1 MVEYVR
7 TPWRQPSRLAWIA
20 LLIAL
25 LLSLLVVLR
34 ILAVFASVIF
44 MALVA
49 AGLLYQPFRKLAALL
64 NGRRRIAAG
73 LICLALVLGLMVPSA
88 WLAIEVSRETIG
100 FYQLSTEQ
108 LNERTLLDA
117 IAARQ
122 DDLDRFNQLLSPL
135 GVSIT
140 PEDIVQ
146 RVSAAAAGVGRFFY
160 RQGVS
165 IATGLVR
172 FVIGFLIW
180 VLTLYFLFVDGRAL
194 RHWFRAVIPLAADEQ
209 DLVRSRFVDMAGSL
223 VIGNGIAGVIQG
235 IGGGLVFYLLGLQGP
250 VLWGV
255 VMAILG
261 WIPVI
266 GISAVYVPVWVILM
280 LAGEPGRAFA
290 LLIPLM
296 ILATVSESILKPVL
310 VGRRTQLPTLLV
322 FFALLGGFDA
332 FGPVG
337 LIVGPMMMT
346 VFLTLVGIYRD
357 RYQPF
362 LVPSLP
368 TQDGSQVDPEAPR
381 PADAPALDAVNGAGS
396 DSVAGTGLQARWPT
410 TGDGLK

>member
-7 TPWRQPSRLAWIA
+7 TPWRQPPRLAWIA
-20 LLIAL
+20 LIIAL
-25 LLSLLVVLR
+25 VLTMLVVLR
-34 ILAVFASVIF
+34 ILAVFVSVIF

-49 AGLLYQPFRKLAALL
+49 AAVLYQPFRWLAALL

-88 WLAIEVSRETIG
+88 WLAVKVSRETIG
-100 FYQLSTEQ
+100 FYRLSTEQ
-108 LNERTLLDA
+108 LNERTLFDA

-122 DDLDRFNQLLSPL
+122 DDLDRVNQLLSPL

-140 PEDIVQ
+140 PEEIVQ
-146 RVSAAAAGVGRFFY
+146 RVSSAAAGVGRFFY

-209 DLVRSRFVDMAGSL
+209 ELVRTRFVDMAGSL
-223 VIGNGIAGVIQG
+223 VIGAGITGVIQG

-266 GISAVYVPVWVILM
+266 GISAVYIPAWAILM

-290 LLIPLM
+290 LLILLL
-296 ILATVSESILKPVL
+296 ILGTGSESILKPVL
-310 VGRRTQLPTLLV
+310 VGRRSQLPTLLV

-332 FGPVG
+332 FGPAG
-337 LIVGPMMMT
+337 LIVGPMMLT
-346 VFLTLVGIYRD
+346 VFLTLVEIYRD

-362 LVPSLP
+362 LIPSPL
-368 TQDGSQVDPEAPR
+368 TADGQRLAGEAQGPEGTTDP
-381 PADAPALDAVNGAGS
+381 DAVDGPGA
-396 DSVAGTGLQARWPT
+396 DPLADDR
-410 TGDGLK
+410 

>member
-1 MVEYVR
+1 MVEYVHM
-7 TPWRQPSRLAWIA
+7 PWRRPSRAAWIA

-34 ILAVFASVIF
+34 ILAVFAAVIF
-44 MALVA
+44 LALVA
-49 AGLLYQPFRKLAALL
+49 AAVLYQPFRKLAALL

-88 WLAIEVSRETIG
+88 WLAVEVSRETLG
-100 FYQLSTEQ
+100 FYKLSTEQ
-108 LNERTLLDA
+108 LNEHTLRDA
-117 IAARQ
+117 IASRQ
-122 DDLDRFNQLLSPL
+122 DDLDQFNRLLAPF
-135 GVSIT
+135 GRTVT
-140 PEDIVQ
+140 TEEIVQ
-146 RVSAAAAGVGRFFY
+146 RISAAAAGVGRFFY

-172 FVIGFLIW
+172 FVIGFLVW
-180 VLTLYFLFVDGRAL
+180 VLTLYFLLVDSRAL
-194 RHWFRAVIPLAADEQ
+194 RQWFRAVIPLAADEL
-209 DLVRSRFVDMAGSL
+209 DLVRTRFADMAGSL
-223 VIGNGIAGVIQG
+223 VIWNGITGVIQG
-235 IGGGLVFYLLGLQGP
+235 VGGGLLFWLLDLQGP

-266 GISAVYVPVWVILM
+266 GISAVYIPAWVILM
-280 LAGEPGRAFA
+280 LAGDPGRAFA
-290 LLIPLM
+290 VLIPLI

-337 LIVGPMMMT
+337 LIVGPLMLT
-346 VFLTLVGIYRD
+346 VFLALVEIYRD

-362 LVPSLP
+362 LLPSSP
-368 TQDGSQVDPEAPR
+368 TPDRPTAVTEGDEAPEA
-381 PADAPALDAVNGAGS
+381 VGAGVA
-396 DSVAGTGLQARWPT
+396 DRLGPKPSVDAG
-410 TGDGLK
+410 

>member
-7 TPWRQPSRLAWIA
+7 TPWRQPPRLAWIA
-20 LLIAL
+20 LIVAL
-25 LLSLLVVLR
+25 VLSMLVALR
-34 ILAVFASVIF
+34 ILAVFMSVIF

-49 AGLLYQPFRKLAALL
+49 AAVLYQPFRWLAALL

-73 LICLALVLGLMVPSA
+73 PICLVLVLGLMVPSA
-88 WLAIEVSRETIG
+88 WLAVEVSRETIG
-100 FYQLSTEQ
+100 FYHLSTQQ
-108 LNERTLLDA
+108 LTERTLSDA
-117 IAARQ
+117 IQSYQAEIDQ
-122 DDLDRFNQLLSPL
+122 LNQLLAPFGAS
-135 GVSIT
+135 VT
-140 PEDIVQ
+140 PEEIVE
-146 RVSAAAAGVGRFFY
+146 RITTAAAGIGRFFY

-172 FVIGFLIW
+172 FVIGFLVW
-180 VLTLYFLFVDGRAL
+180 VLTLYFLLVDGRAV
-194 RHWFRAVIPLAADEQ
+194 RQWFHGVIPLAADEQ
-209 DLVRSRFVDMAGSL
+209 NLLRDRFMDMAGSL

-235 IGGGLVFYLLGLQGP
+235 IGGGLAFYLLGLQGP

-261 WIPVI
+261 FIPVI
-266 GISAVYVPVWVILM
+266 GISAVYVPAWVILM
-280 LAGEPGRAFA
+280 LAGDPGRAFA

-296 ILATVSESILKPVL
+296 ILATVVESVLKPVL

-337 LIVGPMMMT
+337 LILGPLMLT
-346 VFLTLVGIYRD
+346 VFLTLVEIYRD

-362 LVPSLP
+362 LMPSAL
-368 TQDGSQVDPEAPR
+368 TADGQRLAGEAQGPEGTTDP
-381 PADAPALDAVNGAGS
+381 DAV
-396 DSVAGTGLQARWPT
+396 
-410 TGDGLK
+410 DGRSSLSPG

>member
-7 TPWRQPSRLAWIA
+7 TPWRQPSRAAWIT

-34 ILAVFASVIF
+34 MLAVFVSVIF

-49 AGLLYQPFRKLAALL
+49 AGLLYQPFRTLAVLL

-73 LICLALVLGLMVPSA
+73 LICLALVLALMVPSA
-88 WLAIEVSRETIG
+88 WLAVEVSRETIG
-100 FYQLSTEQ
+100 FYQLSTQQ
-108 LNERTLLDA
+108 LTARTLSDA
-117 IAARQ
+117 IQSYQAEIDQ
-122 DDLDRFNQLLSPL
+122 FNQLLAPFGAS
-135 GVSIT
+135 VT
-140 PEDIVQ
+140 PEEIVE
-146 RVSAAAAGVGRFFY
+146 RITTAAAGVGRFFY

-172 FVIGFLIW
+172 FVIGFLVW
-180 VLTLYFLFVDGRAL
+180 VLTLYFLLVDGRAV
-194 RHWFRAVIPLAADEQ
+194 RHWFRGVIPLAADEQ
-209 DLVRSRFVDMAGSL
+209 NLLRDRFLDMAGSL

-235 IGGGLVFYLLGLQGP
+235 IGGGLVFYLLDLQGP

-261 WIPVI
+261 WIPLI
-266 GISAVYVPVWVILM
+266 GISAVYIPAWVILM
-280 LAGEPGRAFA
+280 LAGEPTKAFA
-290 LLIPLM
+290 VLIPLM
-296 ILATVSESILKPVL
+296 ILATVSESILKPIL

-346 VFLTLVGIYRD
+346 VFLALVEIYRD

-362 LVPSLP
+362 LVPSTL
-368 TQDGSQVDPEAPR
+368 TADGQKLVGEALGPDGTSDP
-381 PADAPALDAVNGAGS
+381 DAVAGPRA
-396 DSVAGTGLQARWPT
+396 DPHAGDR
-410 TGDGLK
+410 

>member
-7 TPWRQPSRLAWIA
+7 TPWRQPPRLAWIA
-20 LLIAL
+20 LIVAL
-25 LLSLLVVLR
+25 VLSLLVVLR
-34 ILAVFASVIF
+34 ILTVFASVIF

-49 AGLLYQPFRKLAALL
+49 AGLLSQPFRRLAALL

-88 WLAIEVSRETIG
+88 WLAIEVSRETLG
-100 FYQLSTEQ
+100 FYKLSTDQLSEH
-108 LNERTLLDA
+108 TLRDA

-122 DDLDRFNQLLSPL
+122 EDLDRFNRLLAPF
-135 GVSIT
+135 GRTVT
-140 PEDIVQ
+140 AEEIVQ
-146 RVSAAAAGVGRFFY
+146 HIIAAAAGVGRFFY

-180 VLTLYFLFVDGRAL
+180 VLTLYFLLVDGRAV
-194 RHWFRAVIPLAADEQ
+194 RHWFRGVIPMAADEQ
-209 DLVRSRFVDMAGSL
+209 DLLRARFMDMAGSL

-235 IGGGLVFYLLGLQGP
+235 VGGGLVFYLLDLQGP

-266 GISAVYVPVWVILM
+266 GISAVYIPAWVILM
-280 LAGEPGRAFA
+280 LAGDPGRAFA

-337 LIVGPMMMT
+337 LILGPLMLT
-346 VFLTLVGIYRD
+346 VFLALVEIYRD

-362 LVPSLP
+362 LLPSTL
-368 TQDGSQVDPEAPR
+368 TADGQELVTAAQGPGGATG
-381 PADAPALDAVNGAGS
+381 LDAVDGPGADSRS
-396 DSVAGTGLQARWPT
+396 DES
-410 TGDGLK
+410 

>member
-1 MVEYVR
+1 M
-7 TPWRQPSRLAWIA
+7 PWRRPSRAAWIA

-49 AGLLYQPFRKLAALL
+49 AGLLSQPFRKLAALL

-88 WLAIEVSRETIG
+88 WLAIEVSRETLG
-100 FYQLSTEQ
+100 FYKLSTDQLSEH
-108 LNERTLLDA
+108 TLRDA
-117 IAARQ
+117 IASRQ
-122 DDLDRFNQLLSPL
+122 EDLDRLNRLLAPF
-135 GVSIT
+135 GRMVT
-140 PEDIVQ
+140 ADEIVQ
-146 RVSAAAAGVGRFFY
+146 QISTAAAGVGRFFY

-180 VLTLYFLFVDGRAL
+180 VLTLYFLLVDGRAV
-194 RHWFRAVIPLAADEQ
+194 RHWFRGVIPLAADEQ
-209 DLVRSRFVDMAGSL
+209 DLLRARFMDMTGSL

-235 IGGGLVFYLLGLQGP
+235 IGGGLVFYLLDLQGP

-266 GISAVYVPVWVILM
+266 GISAVYIPAWVILM
-280 LAGEPGRAFA
+280 LAGDPGRAFA

-310 VGRRTQLPTLLV
+310 VGRRTELPTLLV

-337 LIVGPMMMT
+337 LIVGPLMLT
-346 VFLTLVGIYRD
+346 VFLTLVEIYRD

-362 LVPSLP
+362 LLPSSP
-368 TQDGSQVDPEAPR
+368 ASGR
-381 PADAPALDAVNGAGS
+381 PAGLTEDDGAPDAADAGVADRSGREPSVDAG
-396 DSVAGTGLQARWPT
+396 
-410 TGDGLK
+410 

>member
-1 MVEYVR
+1 MVEYVHM
-7 TPWRQPSRLAWIA
+7 PWRRPSRAAWIG

-44 MALVA
+44 LALVA
-49 AGLLYQPFRKLAALL
+49 AAVLYQPFRKLAALL
-64 NGRRRIAAG
+64 KGRRQIAAG

-100 FYQLSTEQ
+100 FYQLSTDR
-108 LNERTLLDA
+108 LNEHTLRDA
-117 IAARQ
+117 IADHQ
-122 DDLDRFNQLLSPL
+122 DDLDRFNRLLASF
-135 GVSIT
+135 GRTVT
-140 PEDIVQ
+140 ADEIVQ
-146 RVSAAAAGVGRFFY
+146 QISAAAAGVGRFFY

-172 FVIGFLIW
+172 FVIGFLVW
-180 VLTLYFLFVDGRAL
+180 VIALYFLLVDGRAL

-209 DLVRSRFVDMAGSL
+209 DLVRTRFADMAGSL
-223 VIGNGIAGVIQG
+223 VIWNGITGVIQG
-235 IGGGLVFYLLGLQGP
+235 VGGGLVFWLLDLQGP

-266 GISAVYVPVWVILM
+266 GISLVYIPAWVILM
-280 LAGEPGRAFA
+280 LAGEPGKAFA
-290 LLIPLM
+290 LLISLM
-296 ILATVSESILKPVL
+296 ILATVSESILKPIL
-310 VGRRTQLPTLLV
+310 VGRGTQLPTLLV

-346 VFLTLVGIYRD
+346 VFLALVEIYRD
-357 RYQPF
+357 RYKPF
-362 LVPSLP
+362 LLPSQP
-368 TQDGSQVDPEAPR
+368 TLDRPPVVTDRDGPP
-381 PADAPALDAVNGAGS
+381 DAAGAGVVDRS
-396 DSVAGTGLQARWPT
+396 GSEPSVDAG
-410 TGDGLK
+410 

>member
-1 MVEYVR
+1 MVDYVR
-7 TPWRQPSRLAWIA
+7 TPWRRPSRAAWIT
-20 LLIAL
+20 LLTAL

-34 ILAVFASVIF
+34 MLAVFMSVIF

-73 LICLALVLGLMVPSA
+73 LICLVLVLALMVPSA
-88 WLAIEVSRETIG
+88 WLAVEVSRETIG
-100 FYQLSTEQ
+100 FYHLSTQQ
-108 LNERTLLDA
+108 LNERTLSDA
-117 IAARQ
+117 IQ
-122 DDLDRFNQLLSPL
+122 SYQVEIDQLNQMLSAF
-135 GVSIT
+135 GASVT
-140 PEDIVQ
+140 PEEIVE
-146 RVSAAAAGVGRFFY
+146 RITTAAAGVGRFFY

-172 FVIGFLIW
+172 FVIGFLVW
-180 VLTLYFLFVDGRAL
+180 VLTLYFLLVDGREV
-194 RHWFRAVIPLAADEQ
+194 RQWFRGVIPLAADEQ
-209 DLVRSRFVDMAGSL
+209 NLLRDRFLDMAGSL

-235 IGGGLVFYLLGLQGP
+235 IGGGLAFYLLGLQGP

-261 WIPVI
+261 FIPVI
-266 GISAVYVPVWVILM
+266 GISAVYVPAWVILM
-280 LAGEPGRAFA
+280 LAGDPGRAFA

-296 ILATVSESILKPVL
+296 ILATVTESVLKPIL

-337 LIVGPMMMT
+337 LILGPLMLT
-346 VFLTLVGIYRD
+346 VFLALVEIYRD

-362 LVPSLP
+362 LMPSAL
-368 TQDGSQVDPEAPR
+368 T
-381 PADAPALDAVNGAGS
+381 ADAQELVTAAQGPGGATGLDAVDGPGEDSRS
-396 DSVAGTGLQARWPT
+396 DES
-410 TGDGLK
+410 

>member
-1 MVEYVR
+1 MVEYVHM
-7 TPWRQPSRLAWIA
+7 PWRRPSRAAWIA

-49 AGLLYQPFRKLAALL
+49 AGLLSQPFRKLAALL
-64 NGRRRIAAG
+64 NGRRLIAAG

-100 FYQLSTEQ
+100 FYQLSTDQ
-108 LNERTLLDA
+108 LNEHTLRDA
-117 IAARQ
+117 IASHQ
-122 DDLDRFNQLLSPL
+122 DDLDRFNRLLAPFGRTVTADEIVEQL
-135 GVSIT
+135 
-140 PEDIVQ
+140 
-146 RVSAAAAGVGRFFY
+146 SAAAAGIGHFFY

-180 VLTLYFLFVDGRAL
+180 VLTLYFLLVDGRAL
-194 RHWFRAVIPLAADEQ
+194 RQWFRRIIPLAADEQ
-209 DLVRSRFVDMAGSL
+209 DLVRARFVDMAGSL

-235 IGGGLVFYLLGLQGP
+235 VGGALVFYFLDLQGP

-266 GISAVYVPVWVILM
+266 GISAVYIPAWVILM
-280 LAGEPGRAFA
+280 LAGDPGRAFA
-290 LLIPLM
+290 VLIPLM
-296 ILATVSESILKPVL
+296 ILATVSESILKPIL

-337 LIVGPMMMT
+337 LIVGPMMLA
-346 VFLTLVGIYRD
+346 VFLALVEIYRD

-362 LVPSLP
+362 LLPSQP
-368 TQDGSQVDPEAPR
+368 TLGEPPDAAGAVVVDRSGSGPSVEA
-381 PADAPALDAVNGAGS
+381 G
-396 DSVAGTGLQARWPT
+396 
-410 TGDGLK
+410 

>member
-7 TPWRQPSRLAWIA
+7 TPWRQPSRAAWIT

-34 ILAVFASVIF
+34 MLAVFVSVIF

-49 AGLLYQPFRKLAALL
+49 AGLLYQPFRTLAVLL

-73 LICLALVLGLMVPSA
+73 LICLALVLALMVPSA
-88 WLAIEVSRETIG
+88 WIAVEVSRETIG
-100 FYQLSTEQ
+100 FYQLSTQQ
-108 LNERTLLDA
+108 LTARTLSDA
-117 IAARQ
+117 IQSYQAEIDQ
-122 DDLDRFNQLLSPL
+122 LNQLLAPFGAS
-135 GVSIT
+135 VT
-140 PEDIVQ
+140 PEEIVE
-146 RVSAAAAGVGRFFY
+146 RITTAAAGVGRFFY

-172 FVIGFLIW
+172 FVIGFLVW
-180 VLTLYFLFVDGRAL
+180 VLTLYFLLVDGRAV
-194 RHWFRAVIPLAADEQ
+194 RQWFRGVIPLAADEQ
-209 DLVRSRFVDMAGSL
+209 NLLRDRFLDMAGSL

-235 IGGGLVFYLLGLQGP
+235 IGGGLAFYLLDLQGP

-261 WIPVI
+261 FIPVI
-266 GISAVYVPVWVILM
+266 GISAVYVPAWVILM
-280 LAGEPGRAFA
+280 LAGDPARAFA

-296 ILATVSESILKPVL
+296 ILATVVESVLKPVL

-337 LIVGPMMMT
+337 LILGPLMLT
-346 VFLTLVGIYRD
+346 VFLTLVEIYRD
-357 RYQPF
+357 RYRPF
-362 LVPSLP
+362 LMPSTLAA
-368 TQDGSQVDPEAPR
+368 DGQKLVGEAQGRDGATDLDGVDGPG
-381 PADAPALDAVNGAGS
+381 ADPHAD
-396 DSVAGTGLQARWPT
+396 DR
-410 TGDGLK
+410 

>member
-7 TPWRQPSRLAWIA
+7 APWRQPPRLAWIA
-20 LLIAL
+20 LIVAL
-25 LLSLLVVLR
+25 VLAALVVLR
-34 ILAVFASVIF
+34 ILAVFVSVIF

-49 AGLLYQPFRKLAALL
+49 ASLLYHPFRKLAALL

-88 WLAIEVSRETIG
+88 WLAVEVSRETIG

-122 DDLDRFNQLLSPL
+122 GDLDRLNQLLSPL
-135 GVSIT
+135 GVSLT
-140 PEDIVQ
+140 PEEIVQ
-146 RVSAAAAGVGRFFY
+146 RVSSAAAGVGRFFY

-172 FVIGFLIW
+172 FVIGFLVW

-209 DLVRSRFVDMAGSL
+209 DLVRARFVDMAGSL

-266 GISAVYVPVWVILM
+266 GISAVYVPAWVILM

-296 ILATVSESILKPVL
+296 VLATVSESILKPVL
-310 VGRRTQLPTLLV
+310 VGRRSELPTLLV

-346 VFLTLVGIYRD
+346 VFLTLVEIYRD

-362 LVPSLP
+362 LLVATPASP
-368 TQDGSQVDPEAPR
+368 PAQAGEQSAAGAAAPGAESRR
-381 PADAPALDAVNGAGS
+381 PADPPAQAPA
-396 DSVAGTGLQARWPT
+396 
-410 TGDGLK
+410 TGDRLR

>member
-1 MVEYVR
+1 MVDYVP
-7 TPWRQPSRLAWIA
+7 TPWRQPPRLAWIA
-20 LLIAL
+20 LIVAL
-25 LLSLLVVLR
+25 VLSMLVVLR
-34 ILAVFASVIF
+34 ILTVFMSVIF

-49 AGLLYQPFRKLAALL
+49 AAVLYHPFRWLAALL

-73 LICLALVLGLMVPSA
+73 LICLVLVLGLMVPSA
-88 WLAIEVSRETIG
+88 WLAVEVSRETIG
-100 FYQLSTEQ
+100 FYHLSTQQ
-108 LNERTLLDA
+108 LNEHTLSDA
-117 IAARQ
+117 ISSYQAEIDQ
-122 DDLDRFNQLLSPL
+122 LNQLLAPIGAS
-135 GVSIT
+135 VT
-140 PEDIVQ
+140 PDEIVE
-146 RVSAAAAGVGRFFY
+146 RISTAAAGIGRFFY

-180 VLTLYFLFVDGRAL
+180 VLTLYFLLVDGREL
-194 RHWFRAVIPLAADEQ
+194 RQWFRAVIPLAADEQ
-209 DLVRSRFVDMAGSL
+209 NLVRSRFVDMAGSL

-235 IGGGLVFYLLGLQGP
+235 IGGGLVFYLLDLQGP

-261 WIPVI
+261 WIPLI
-266 GISAVYVPVWVILM
+266 GISAVYIPAWVILM
-280 LAGEPGRAFA
+280 LAGEPAKAFA

-296 ILATVSESILKPVL
+296 ILATVSESILKPIL

-346 VFLTLVGIYRD
+346 VFLTLVEIYRD

-381 PADAPALDAVNGAGS
+381 PAVAPALDAVNGAGS

>member
-7 TPWRQPSRLAWIA
+7 TPWRQPPRLAWIA
-20 LLIAL
+20 LIIAL
-25 LLSLLVVLR
+25 VLTMLVVLR
-34 ILAVFASVIF
+34 ILAVFVSVIF

-49 AGLLYQPFRKLAALL
+49 AAVLYQPFRWLAALL

-88 WLAIEVSRETIG
+88 WLAVKVSRETIG
-100 FYQLSTEQ
+100 FYRLSTEQ
-108 LNERTLLDA
+108 LTERTLLDA

-135 GVSIT
+135 GASVT
-140 PEDIVQ
+140 PEDIVT
-146 RVSAAAAGVGRFFY
+146 RVTAAAAGVGRFFY

-172 FVIGFLIW
+172 FVIGFLVW

-209 DLVRSRFVDMAGSL
+209 ELVVTRFVDMAGSL
-223 VIGNGIAGVIQG
+223 VIGSGITGVIQG
-235 IGGGLVFYLLGLQGP
+235 VGGGLVFYLLDLQGP

-266 GISAVYVPVWVILM
+266 GISAVYVPAWVILM

-296 ILATVSESILKPVL
+296 ILATVSESILKPIL
-310 VGRRTQLPTLLV
+310 VGRRTHLSTLLV
-322 FFALLGGFDA
+322 FFSLIGGFDA

-337 LIVGPMMMT
+337 LVVGPMMMT
-346 VFLTLVGIYRD
+346 VFLTLVEIYRD

-362 LVPSLP
+362 LMPSALTADEQERVGEAQGP
-368 TQDGSQVDPEAPR
+368 EGSTDP
-381 PADAPALDAVNGAGS
+381 DAV
-396 DSVAGTGLQARWPT
+396 
-410 TGDGLK
+410 DGRSSLSPG

>member
-1 MVEYVR
+1 MVEYVHM
-7 TPWRQPSRLAWIA
+7 PWRQPSRAAWIG
-20 LLIAL
+20 LLVAL
-25 LLSLLVVLR
+25 LLSALIVLR

-44 MALVA
+44 LALVA
-49 AGLLYQPFRKLAALL
+49 AAVLYQPFRKLAALL

-88 WLAIEVSRETIG
+88 WLAVEVSRETLG
-100 FYQLSTEQ
+100 FYKLSTEQ
-108 LNERTLLDA
+108 LNEHTLRDA
-117 IAARQ
+117 IAGRQ
-122 DDLDRFNQLLSPL
+122 DDLDRFNRLLAPF
-135 GVSIT
+135 GRTVT
-140 PEDIVQ
+140 ADEIVQ
-146 RVSAAAAGVGRFFY
+146 QISAAAAGVGRFFY

-172 FVIGFLIW
+172 FVIGFLVW
-180 VLTLYFLFVDGRAL
+180 VLTLYFLLVDGRAL

-209 DLVRSRFVDMAGSL
+209 DLVRTRFADMAGSL
-223 VIGNGIAGVIQG
+223 VIWNGITGVIQG
-235 IGGGLVFYLLGLQGP
+235 VGGGLVFYLLDLQGP

-266 GISAVYVPVWVILM
+266 GISLVYIPACVILM
-280 LAGEPGRAFA
+280 LAGEPGKAFA

-310 VGRRTQLPTLLV
+310 VGRRTELPTLLV

-337 LIVGPMMMT
+337 LIVGPLMLT
-346 VFLTLVGIYRD
+346 VFLALVEIYRD

-362 LVPSLP
+362 LLPSSP
-368 TQDGSQVDPEAPR
+368 TPGRPPAVTEGDEAPVA
-381 PADAPALDAVNGAGS
+381 ADAGVVGHSGAEPS
-396 DSVAGTGLQARWPT
+396 ANAG
-410 TGDGLK
+410 

>member
-1 MVEYVR
+1 MVTADE
-7 TPWRQPSRLAWIA
+7 
-20 LLIAL
+20 
-25 LLSLLVVLR
+25 
-34 ILAVFASVIF
+34 
-44 MALVA
+44 
-49 AGLLYQPFRKLAALL
+49 
-64 NGRRRIAAG
+64 
-73 LICLALVLGLMVPSA
+73 
-88 WLAIEVSRETIG
+88 
-100 FYQLSTEQ
+100 
-108 LNERTLLDA
+108 
-117 IAARQ
+117 
-122 DDLDRFNQLLSPL
+122 
-135 GVSIT
+135 
-140 PEDIVQ
+140 IVQ
-146 RVSAAAAGVGRFFY
+146 QISTAAAGVGRFFY

-180 VLTLYFLFVDGRAL
+180 VLTLYFLLVDGRAV
-194 RHWFRAVIPLAADEQ
+194 RHWFRGVIPLAADEQ
-209 DLVRSRFVDMAGSL
+209 DLLRARFMDMTGSL

-235 IGGGLVFYLLGLQGP
+235 IGGGLVFYLLDLQGP

-266 GISAVYVPVWVILM
+266 GISAVYIPAWVILM
-280 LAGEPGRAFA
+280 LAGDPGRAFA

-310 VGRRTQLPTLLV
+310 VGRRTELPTLLV

-346 VFLTLVGIYRD
+346 VFLALVEIYRD

-362 LVPSLP
+362 LVPASP
-368 TQDGSQVDPEAPR
+368 TAGADLPEAE
-381 PADAPALDAVNGAGS
+381 G
-396 DSVAGTGLQARWPT
+396 AGTGLDPAAGSTAESGPEPT
-410 TGDGLK
+410 PRDP

>member
-1 MVEYVR
+1 MVEYVP
-7 TPWRQPSRLAWIA
+7 TPWRQPPRLAWIA
-20 LLIAL
+20 LIVAL
-25 LLSLLVVLR
+25 VLSMLVVLR
-34 ILAVFASVIF
+34 ILAIFMSVIF

-49 AGLLYQPFRKLAALL
+49 AAVLYHPFRWLAALL

-73 LICLALVLGLMVPSA
+73 LICLVLVVGLMVPSA
-88 WLAIEVSRETIG
+88 WLAIEVSRETIA
-100 FYQLSTEQ
+100 FYHLSTQQ
-108 LNERTLLDA
+108 LNEHTLSDA
-117 IAARQ
+117 ISSYQAEIDQ
-122 DDLDRFNQLLSPL
+122 LNQLLAPIGAS
-135 GVSIT
+135 VT
-140 PEDIVQ
+140 PDEIVE
-146 RVSAAAAGVGRFFY
+146 RISTAAAGIGRFFY

-172 FVIGFLIW
+172 FVIGFLVW
-180 VLTLYFLFVDGRAL
+180 VLTLYFLLVDGREL
-194 RHWFRAVIPLAADEQ
+194 RQWFRAVIPLAADEQ
-209 DLVRSRFVDMAGSL
+209 NLVRTRFVDMAGSL

-261 WIPVI
+261 WIPLI
-266 GISAVYVPVWVILM
+266 GISAVYIPAWVILM
-280 LAGEPGRAFA
+280 LAGEPGKAFA

-296 ILATVSESILKPVL
+296 IVATVSESILKPIL

-346 VFLTLVGIYRD
+346 VFLALVEIYRD

-362 LVPSLP
+362 LVPSAL
-368 TQDGSQVDPEAPR
+368 TAGADLPEAE
-381 PADAPALDAVNGAGS
+381 G
-396 DSVAGTGLQARWPT
+396 AGTGLDPAAGSAAGSGLDPT
-410 TGDGLK
+410 PRDP

>member
-1 MVEYVR
+1 MVEYVP
-7 TPWRQPSRLAWIA
+7 TPWRQPPRLAWIA
-20 LLIAL
+20 LIVAL
-25 LLSLLVVLR
+25 VLSMLVVLR
-34 ILAVFASVIF
+34 ILAVFMSVIF

-49 AGLLYQPFRKLAALL
+49 AAVLYHPFRWLAALL
-64 NGRRRIAAG
+64 HGRRRIAAG
-73 LICLALVLGLMVPSA
+73 LICLVLVLGLMVPSA
-88 WLAIEVSRETIG
+88 WLAVEVSRETIA
-100 FYQLSTEQ
+100 FYHLSTQQ
-108 LNERTLLDA
+108 LNEHTLSDA
-117 IAARQ
+117 ISSYQAEIDQ
-122 DDLDRFNQLLSPL
+122 LNQLLAPIGAS
-135 GVSIT
+135 VT
-140 PEDIVQ
+140 PDEIVE
-146 RVSAAAAGVGRFFY
+146 RISTAAAGIGRFFY

-172 FVIGFLIW
+172 FVVGFLIW
-180 VLTLYFLFVDGRAL
+180 VLTLYFLLVDGREL

-209 DLVRSRFVDMAGSL
+209 NLVRTRFVDMAGSL

-235 IGGGLVFYLLGLQGP
+235 IGGGLVFYLLDLQGP

-261 WIPVI
+261 WIPLI
-266 GISAVYVPVWVILM
+266 GISAVYIPAWVILM
-280 LAGEPGRAFA
+280 LAGEPAKAFA

-296 ILATVSESILKPVL
+296 ILATVSESILKPIL

-346 VFLTLVGIYRD
+346 VFLALVEIYRD

-362 LVPSLP
+362 LVPASL
-368 TQDGSQVDPEAPR
+368 TAGADLPEAE
-381 PADAPALDAVNGAGS
+381 GT
-396 DSVAGTGLQARWPT
+396 GTGLDPVVGSAAESGPDPIPRDP
-410 TGDGLK
+410 